1 MAQTP
6 IVLLHGWGGNS
17 RCWSTVQPQLA
28 EFGPVTALDL
38 PGYGAEPMLANRSLD
53 SYLDWLAAR
62 LPARALLV
70 GFSLGGML
78 ALALAA
84 RRPGLLAGVV
94 TVASNLSFIA
104 RPEWPTALPAAT
116 LASFVDNYRIAPA
129 ATIARFSAL
138 ASGGQRAVKKQLA
151 AVPPLPP
158 AVDAGADQLDLL
170 GELCLVAAAGQMA
183 ATGLPVAMLFGDD
196 DKLVPVAAAERIA
209 TQFPH
214 ITCKRCIGSH
224 FLPLSAPAE
233 VVALVE
239 QLLGSAGLRPQL
251 DKRAVARS
259 FSRAAPGYAAAAT
272 LQAGIAEQ
280 LLADSSARQPR
291 RVVDIGTAS
300 GVQLAALGRRF
311 GGAELVGLDI
321 AEGMLKQAA
330 RAATADIGLI
340 CADAE
345 ALPLAD
351 RSVEVAFSSFA
362 LQWCEQLE
370 QLAAELARVVT
381 TGGELLLAVP
391 VAGTLAELR
400 AAWAAVDEGI
410 HINQF
415 ASPQRWCSALA
426 AAGFAV
432 DQLAVHDYSE
442 HHSSV
447 RALLQSIKA
456 VGAHNTHRERSRNL
470 TGRQRIAALYDN
482 YPTAADGSCQAS
494 WKVLRGR
501 AVRLPSPQLT
511 EECR

>member
-17 RCWSTVQPQLA
+17 RCWATVQPLLA
-28 EFGPVTALDL
+28 QFGPVRALDL
-38 PGYGAEPMLANRSLD
+38 PGYGSEPMVGDGSLE

-94 TVASNLSFIA
+94 TVASNLSFVA
-104 RPEWPTALPAAT
+104 RPEWPTALPTAT
-116 LASFVDNYRIAPA
+116 LASFVDSYRDAPA

-138 ASGGQRAVKKQLA
+138 ASGGQRSVKKQLA
-151 AVPPLPP
+151 AVLPLPP
-158 AVDAGADQLDLL
+158 AVAAGADQLGLL
-170 GELCLVAAAGQMA
+170 GELCLVAAAGQLA
-183 ATGLPVAMLFGDD
+183 ASGLPVAMLFGDD
-196 DKLVPVAAAERIA
+196 DNLVPVAAAERIA
-209 TQFPH
+209 TIFPD
-214 ITCKRCIGSH
+214 ITCQRCAGGH
-224 FLPLSAPAE
+224 FLPLAAPGQI
-233 VVALVE
+233 VGLVE

-251 DKRAVARS
+251 DKRAVAES
-259 FSRAAPGYAAAAT
+259 FSRAAPGYAVAAT
-272 LQAGIAEQ
+272 LQAAVAEQ
-280 LLADSSARQPR
+280 LLADSAVQQPR

-300 GVQLAALGRRF
+300 GVQLAALGSRF
-311 GGAELVGLDI
+311 AGAELVGLDI
-321 AEGMLKQAA
+321 AEGMLQQAA
-330 RAATADIGLI
+330 STATVDVGLI

-351 RSVEVAFSSFA
+351 RSVAVAFSSFA

-370 QLAAELARVVT
+370 QLAVELARVVEP
-381 TGGELLLAVP
+381 GGELLLAVP

-400 AAWAAVDEGI
+400 AAWAAVDEQV

-415 ASPQRWCSALA
+415 ATPQRWCSALA

-432 DQLAVHDYSE
+432 DQLAVYQHSE
-442 HHSSV
+442 RHSSV

-456 VGAHNTHRERSRNL
+456 VGAHNSHRERSRKL
-470 TGRQRIAALYDN
+470 TGRQRIAALYDH

-494 WKVLRGR
+494 WQVLRGR
-501 AVRLPSPQLT
+501 AVRLPSPQPS
-511 EECR
+511 